1 MHCRFAVGRGTRGR
15 GTPGAQPAPHMTSL
29 IPARSGTPHHGVMS
43 TPNCLVCNNTSDRV
57 PLLTMDYRGGTIR
70 ICPQHLPIII
80 HDPAQLIGLL
90 AGAEELQPS
99 AHHD

>member
-1 MHCRFAVGRGTRGR
+1 MHCRFAAAAERAAAER
-15 GTPGAQPAPHMTSL
+15 PAPKPAPHMTSL
-29 IPARSGTPHHGVMS
+29 IPARSGTTHHGVMS